1 MSRLAFSDI
10 PALTRH
16 FITSPLLGL
25 PFAESQTRITM
36 DASSEI
42 EATSGAIVFIQVKA
56 TQRIPSESSVIQ
68 PGIRAK
74 VAASGSPS
82 WKRIHRSEEHTS
94 ELQSRENLV
103 CRLLLA
109 KKKSIH

>member
-42 EATSGAIVFIQVKA
+42 EATSGAIAFIQVKA

-82 WKRIHRSEEHTS
+82 WKRIHRG
-94 ELQSRENLV
+94 RGAG
-103 CRLLLA
+103 A
-109 KKKSIH
+109 KLTTVSVLIAAPART